1 MGTVGFY
8 IFYVV
13 NRIMTL
19 LPLGLLYI
27 FADLL
32 FVFLYYF
39 PGYRKKVVTENLR
52 NSFPE
57 KSTEEI
63 ALIRRKFY
71 RHLADI
77 FIETLKLT
85 HLSNKELI
93 KRFTFS
99 NPGLLDRLYD
109 SGRDLIVIHSHYN
122 NWEWLGLCLPLYTK
136 YMCIHI
142 YKPLRNKLFDRYLN
156 NLRIKNHAVLAPMNL
171 VVRKIIENRTK
182 NIRAY
187 YGLIAD
193 QTPAKAEIRYYTSFL
208 NQETPVFLGI
218 EKIALKYDMS
228 VVFMNVQKVRRG
240 FYNLTIEL
248 LFEQTTGLPEY
259 KVTETHVKRL
269 EELIREKPEYWIWT
283 HRRWKYKKPVVND

>member
-93 KRFTFS
+93 KRFTIS